1 MSTIRERTIAVIA
14 RVLKLDSEEA
24 AMLHQDVGYK
34 KLKKWTSAKHAEI
47 IVALEDEFGIEV
59 DGRDMLQLNDV
70 PKIVDYLSRTQ

>member
-1 MSTIRERTIAVIA
+1 MSTIRERTISVIA

-47 IVALEDEFGIEV
+47 IVALEDEFGVEV

-70 PKIVDYLSRTQ
+70 PKIVDYLSRAQ